1 MWPRSPQK
9 GEKALATLP
18 FQAHGDTLPVVR
30 AEHAKEGPKDNRQ
43 VIGSKLIAL
52 LLFDSCAQVP
62 VVIRGLDVSQLP
74 APEVFIQHNLRMNFV
89 MAKFSNLVISFTGG
103 DYGNIRYSATA
114 SGVEFISS
122 QSK

>member
-1 MWPRSPQK
+1 M
-9 GEKALATLP
+9 ATLP

-30 AEHAKEGPKDNRQ
+30 VEQAKEGPKDNRQ

-62 VVIRGLDVSQLP
+62 IVIRGLDISQLP

-89 MAKFSNLVISFTGG
+89 MAKFSNLIVSFSGSDFGT
-103 DYGNIRYSATA
+103 IRYSATA